1 MTYLNTKL
9 KCLLLDDELP
19 SLSYLK
25 LLCEQISEIEVVKAF
40 NDPRDFM
47 LELPHLDFDVLI
59 TDIEMPHIKG
69 LDLVQHLPQKA
80 VIFTTAYDEY
90 AADAFDLQV
99 IDYVRK
105 PLQLSR
111 LKQALEKVTI
121 WQTKAVTKE
130 KTFIQANSDKG
141 KYLLYFDRI
150 AYITTSALDSRDKV
164 VHLETGSEITLKNI
178 SFHVLEQE
186 LPSAAFCRINKKEL
200 IALSIVTSFSHEEI
214 NSSMLLENGQSR
226 SFTLSDKY
234 KTDFLQKI
242 SI

>member
-1 MTYLNTKL
+1 MNTKL

-25 LLCEQISEIEVVKAF
+25 LLCEQIAEIEVVKAF

-47 LELPHLDFDVLI
+47 HEYQHIDFDVLI

-69 LDLVQHLPQKA
+69 LDLVQLLPHKA

-105 PLQLSR
+105 PLQLNR
-111 LKQALEKVTI
+111 LKQALQKVSR
-121 WQTKAVTKE
+121 WQTKEVTKE
-130 KTFIQANSDKG
+130 KTLIQVNSDKG
-141 KYLLYFDRI
+141 KYLLYFDQI
-150 AYITTSALDSRDKV
+150 AYITTSTLDSRDKV
-164 VHLETGSEITLKNI
+164 VHLKTGNEVTLKNI
-178 SFHVLEQE
+178 SFHALQEE
-186 LPSAAFCRINKKEL
+186 LPAPAFCRINKKEL
-200 IALSIVTSFSHEEI
+200 IALSIVASFSHEEI
-214 NSSMLLENGQSR
+214 NSSIINESGHSR
-226 SFTLSDKY
+226 SFTLSEKY

-242 SI
+242 TI

>member
-1 MTYLNTKL
+1 MNTKL

-25 LLCEQISEIEVVKAF
+25 LLCEQIPDIEVVKAF
-40 NDPRDFM
+40 NDPRDF
-47 LELPHLDFDVLI
+47 LQECQHIDFDVLI

-105 PLQLSR
+105 PLQLNR
-111 LKQALEKVTI
+111 LKQALEKVSL
-121 WQTKAVTKE
+121 WQTKTLETQKS
-130 KTFIQANSDKG
+130 FIQVNSDKG
-141 KYLLYFDRI
+141 KYLLYFNQI

-164 VHLETGSEITLKNI
+164 VHLLSGNEVTLKNI
-178 SFHVLEQE
+178 SFHTLQGA
-186 LPSAAFCRINKKEL
+186 LPATAFCQVNKKEI

-214 NSSMLLENGQSR
+214 SSSLLAENGQLR
-226 SFTLSDKY
+226 SFSLRDKY
-234 KTDFLQKI
+234 KTEFLQKV

>member
-1 MTYLNTKL
+1 MNTKL

-25 LLCEQISEIEVVKAF
+25 LLCEQIPEIEVVKAF
-40 NDPRDFM
+40 NDPRDF
-47 LELPHLDFDVLI
+47 LQEYQQLDFDVLI
-59 TDIEMPHIKG
+59 TDIEMPHMKG

-105 PLQLSR
+105 PLQLNR
-111 LKQALEKVTI
+111 LKQALEKASL
-121 WQTKAVTKE
+121 WQNKALKKQ
-130 KTFIQANSDKG
+130 KTFIQVNSDKG
-141 KYLLYFDRI
+141 KYLLYFDQI

-164 VHLETGSEITLKNI
+164 VHLRAGNEVTLKNI
-178 SFHVLEQE
+178 SFHVLQEE
-186 LPSAAFCRINKKEL
+186 LPAAAFCQINKKEL

-214 NSSMLLENGQSR
+214 NISIAEGGQSQ
-226 SFTLSDKY
+226 SFSLSDKY